1 MLRLKNTV
9 NKNMKHPIFLSKQRG
24 RKIIFDPN
32 TVDPSEYEYYKS
44 IGFNLFE
51 EDGTI
56 AETPAETIINDE
68 VVEVFDAEELFK
80 TEITTDEVFTFEYAV
95 DVEDVVEDID
105 VEELKVDIIPQ
116 PIVEDVIDKP
126 KKKGRPKKQS

>member
-9 NKNMKHPIFLSKQRG
+9 NKNMKHSIFLSKQRG

-51 EDGTI
+51 EDGTV

-68 VVEVFDAEELFK
+68 VGEVFDADELFK

-95 DVEDVVEDID
+95 DVE
-105 VEELKVDIIPQ
+105 ELKVDIIPQ
-116 PIVEDVIDKP
+116 PIVEEVIDKP